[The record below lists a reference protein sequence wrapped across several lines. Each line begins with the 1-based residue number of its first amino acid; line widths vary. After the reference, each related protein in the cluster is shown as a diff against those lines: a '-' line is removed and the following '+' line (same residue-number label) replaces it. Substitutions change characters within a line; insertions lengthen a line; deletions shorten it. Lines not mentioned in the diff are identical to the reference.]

1 MNYYQVTKQCYW
13 LLVTHLINLIQ
24 VAYRTSNFDSVITKK
39 LFFLT
44 VSMEN
49 MSSFLVIRD
58 RLPKISSEDLFV
70 LTKLFEIEGLIDYRT
85 ILDEKLSDGILRHI
99 VSLPV
104 PPSKQILLEKKPPKQ
119 LRQSFNPL
127 LPVNNPR

>member
-1 MNYYQVTKQCYW
+1 
-13 LLVTHLINLIQ
+13 
-24 VAYRTSNFDSVITKK
+24 
-39 LFFLT
+39 
-44 VSMEN
+44 MEN

-58 RLPKISSEDLFV
+58 RLPNISSEDLFV

-85 ILDEKLSDGILRHI
+85 ILDEKLGNGILRHI